1 MGRIRIQPAGERFR
15 QKVEDW
21 MQSLT
26 DHDLDILAARRDQ
39 LVAQL
44 EALYRSVRMEMGVQT

>member
-1 MGRIRIQPAGERFR
+1 MGRIRIQPVGQRFR
-15 QKVEDW
+15 DRVEEW

-26 DHDLDILAARRDQ
+26 DHDFDLLAARRDQ
-39 LVAQL
+39 LVGQL